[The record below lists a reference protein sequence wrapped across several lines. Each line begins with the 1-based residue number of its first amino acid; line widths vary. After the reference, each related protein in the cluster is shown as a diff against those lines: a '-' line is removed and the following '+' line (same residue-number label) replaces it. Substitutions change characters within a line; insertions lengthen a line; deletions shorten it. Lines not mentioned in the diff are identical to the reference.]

1 MHFSLLSKLESDVWM
16 GLPQSNGPCLV
27 PAGTLVDDIDS
38 WKDSYEFLSFS
49 FVINVRN
56 KAALA
61 LATDTEYSISNQ
73 V

>member
-16 GLPQSNGPCLV
+16 GLLQSMV

>member
-1 MHFSLLSKLESDVWM
+1 MHFSLLLKLESDVWM

-49 FVINVRN
+49 FVINV
-56 KAALA
+56 
-61 LATDTEYSISNQ
+61 
-73 V
+73 